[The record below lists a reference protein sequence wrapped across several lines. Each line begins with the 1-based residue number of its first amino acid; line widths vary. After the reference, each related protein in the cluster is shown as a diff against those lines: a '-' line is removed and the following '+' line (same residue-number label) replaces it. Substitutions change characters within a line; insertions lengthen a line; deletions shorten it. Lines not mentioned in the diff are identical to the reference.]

1 MNQIKIP
8 FVLKI
13 IFFFLNFILILN
25 FIVFQNFLSILAFIP
40 ILIAFLIQF
49 FLFKNKKF
57 AIISA
62 MFLPF
67 VAITFWFLEIFENF
81 KEYLSTVFQIFDI
94 KYFEDFEKI
103 FYLILA
109 LITIIYEIFLILTYL
124 KLRKKDIEFNTKNQE
139 KKFCISFALISLF
152 LIIFYFGYYNI
163 PEKFEEIPDETF
175 ATKLTDKDTFS
186 KENIYIDFYD
196 FNKLLINRI
205 NYSNFYQNIFYC
217 LFWNKCVWDRQYYI
231 DIINYLENPEWKAP
245 TFLHSNLKSSK
256 ETMSIIEK
264 LNTKALL
271 KRNFEK
277 YFYNINDNKI
287 INEYLKLSE
296 KEWFFKERKGDLNN
310 YSNLQIFYKENLKYK
325 IFYLL
330 CNWEEDKA
338 IDILTKNFK
347 IIQKIINWEIS
358 EILLMIETLWLKNT
372 LEYTE
377 YILKNFN
384 LSDENKNKLK
394 QSLEKNNFSADE
406 IAKYAKNFNYLLQVN
421 SFFIEQDK
429 RKEKWDYSKN
439 LVYED
444 SKNYLKKIFKGT
456 LETKNYLEI
465 EKSKNIF
472 KRNILGRYF
481 IENDFNYWLSH
492 TEIEKRIKEV
502 LDLNQK
508 ILNEL

>member
-1 MNQIKIP
+1 M
-8 FVLKI
+8 
-13 IFFFLNFILILN
+13 
-25 FIVFQNFLSILAFIP
+25 
-40 ILIAFLIQF
+40 
-49 FLFKNKKF
+49 
-57 AIISA
+57 
-62 MFLPF
+62 
-67 VAITFWFLEIFENF
+67 
-81 KEYLSTVFQIFDI
+81 
-94 KYFEDFEKI
+94 
-103 FYLILA
+103 
-109 LITIIYEIFLILTYL
+109 
-124 KLRKKDIEFNTKNQE
+124 
-139 KKFCISFALISLF
+139 
-152 LIIFYFGYYNI
+152 IIFYFGYYNI

-406 IAKYAKNFNYLLQVN
+406 VAKYAKNFNYLLQVN
-421 SFFIEQDK
+421 SFFIKQDK
-429 RKEKWDYSKN
+429 K
-439 LVYED
+439 
-444 SKNYLKKIFKGT
+444 
-456 LETKNYLEI
+456 
-465 EKSKNIF
+465 
-472 KRNILGRYF
+472 KRNEIILKTLF
-481 IENDFNYWLSH
+481 MKTLKIIWKKFL
-492 TEIEKRIKEV
+492 KE
-502 LDLNQK
+502 L
-508 ILNEL
+508 